1 MPNKAHSIAINPL
14 QNDFIKTINDSLSK
28 CFCNKLIMSSEG
40 MDPDR
45 SQAHLGGNML
55 KTGEEFSQGGW
66 GNRLGSYLAT
76 GYIEILCRQ

>member
-1 MPNKAHSIAINPL
+1 
-14 QNDFIKTINDSLSK
+14 
-28 CFCNKLIMSSEG
+28 MSSEG
-40 MDPDR
+40 IDPER

-55 KTGEEFSQGGW
+55 KISEEFSKDGW

>member
-1 MPNKAHSIAINPL
+1 
-14 QNDFIKTINDSLSK
+14 
-28 CFCNKLIMSSEG
+28 MSSEG
-40 MDPDR
+40 MGPDR

-55 KTGEEFSQGGW
+55 KLSEEVSKGSW

>member
-1 MPNKAHSIAINPL
+1 
-14 QNDFIKTINDSLSK
+14 
-28 CFCNKLIMSSEG
+28 MSSEG

-55 KTGEEFSQGGW
+55 KIHEEFSKGGW

-76 GYIEILCRQ
+76 GYMKFFVDNEINCRDFL